1 MISDVKNRNKKTSY
15 SMHMLRTFPQ
25 CSSDQ
30 QSQKYSVKIT
40 VLSLTEGASEFR
52 NEALLDIP

>member
-1 MISDVKNRNKKTSY
+1 ML
-15 SMHMLRTFPQ
+15 MLRTFPQ

-30 QSQKYSVKIT
+30 RSQKYSVKIT
-40 VLSLTEGASEFR
+40 VLSLTEGAPEFR